1 MSIPTTD
8 RPAAPATP
16 PTPRVPRALVAGAT
30 VLNRRAGLEW
40 LRSRYGSVFTVDIP
54 VFGSTVVVADP
65 LLARDVFRA
74 PTDVLESVEQ
84 NLGRVLG
91 PNSMFALTGER
102 HRRERKLLAPPFH
115 GRRLRA
121 YADVIAASAR
131 AEMATWPTDREF
143 ATMPSF
149 MRITLD
155 VIITAVFGA
164 QGPEFDRLRIVL
176 PRMVE
181 LGSMLAVVP
190 LPKLPALGDVSPW
203 GRLRRWR
210 REYDAIV
217 GRLIAAAQ
225 AADDL
230 DERDDVLSMMVASRY
245 DDGSPMTRDEIADE
259 LLTMLAA
266 GHETTA
272 TTLAWAVERIS
283 RHPALLERL
292 KAERDA
298 GESALLDAT
307 ILEVQ
312 RTGDRR
318 DVPRRRRHRGAAR
331 RLDRPPRPVGH
342 GRDRADPLRP
352 VRVARP
358 RAFRPRPVPR
368 RPTGSHRVDPVRR
381 RGPALHRCRV
391 RVDGTPGRP
400 ADAARRRRRGADL
413 ASGGAVA
420 APRCRLR
427 PGARRSGA
435 GEQAAQPLTQAIPQT
450 LRRRGR

>member
-30 VLNRRAGLEW
+30 VVNRRAGLEW
-40 LRSRYGSVFTVDIP
+40 LRSRHGSVFTVDIP

-115 GRRLRA
+115 GRRLRS
-121 YADVIAASAR
+121 YADVIEASAR

-155 VIITAVFGA
+155 VIIKAVFGA
-164 QGPEFDRLRIVL
+164 HGPEFDRLRIVL

-190 LPKLPALGDVSPW
+190 LPQLPALGDMSPW

-259 LLTMLAA
+259 LLTMLSA

-283 RHPALLERL
+283 RHPALLDRL
-292 KAERDA
+292 VAERAA
-298 GESALLDAT
+298 GESALLEAT

-312 RTGDRR
+312 RARPVIDVTFR
-318 DVPRRRRHRGAAR
+318 DVVATEVHLGDWTVRRGQSVMVGIGLIHSDPSVWPDPERFDPDRFLGTRPDLTEWIPFGGGARRCIGAAFASMELQVVLQTLLDEVVVVPTSRRGERWRPRGVAYAPARGGRVRVRRRRNA
-331 RLDRPPRPVGH
+331 
-342 GRDRADPLRP
+342 
-352 VRVARP
+352 
-358 RAFRPRPVPR
+358 
-368 RPTGSHRVDPVRR
+368 
-381 RGPALHRCRV
+381 
-391 RVDGTPGRP
+391 
-400 ADAARRRRRGADL
+400 
-413 ASGGAVA
+413 
-420 APRCRLR
+420 
-427 PGARRSGA
+427 
-435 GEQAAQPLTQAIPQT
+435 
-450 LRRRGR
+450 